1 MEKKYYRIFGEHGVY
16 IFTEAEMDK
25 ALDRAEK
32 GVPED
37 SIFASERTVEA
48 T

>member
-1 MEKKYYRIFGEHGVY
+1 MKKKYYRIFGEYGTY

-25 ALDRAEK
+25 ALDRATE